1 MRKLTQSEQR
11 ALAGGNRTF
20 PSQLTFSR
28 KDVVTFRQEAV
39 THMSISGVQDKI
51 SLKLVRGKLLPTD
64 HDGEYILKPIPSAV
78 IPFYASDV
86 PANEHLTMQIAQ
98 RVFGI
103 TTPPNTCLP
112 MSDGELAYIVKRFDR
127 QEGQKR
133 RQEDFCQLSN
143 RTEATRGRNYK
154 YDGSYE
160 EAGRILKQYCKAY
173 RAEIEKLFARI
184 VFCYTFSNGDAH
196 FKNFSLIET
205 GLGDFVLTPA
215 YDFLATSLHF
225 PNESPLALDL
235 VDDFESEAYG
245 SLGFYSA
252 PDFIELALRFEM
264 DLNQAKTL
272 LKSMSAQKEK
282 VVAMIR
288 DSLLSEKAKGEYEQ
302 RFLERLKAINNGLD
316 ASR

>member
-1 MRKLTQSEQR
+1 
-11 ALAGGNRTF
+11 
-20 PSQLTFSR
+20 
-28 KDVVTFRQEAV
+28 
-39 THMSISGVQDKI
+39 
-51 SLKLVRGKLLPTD
+51 
-64 HDGEYILKPIPSAV
+64 
-78 IPFYASDV
+78 
-86 PANEHLTMQIAQ
+86 
-98 RVFGI
+98 
-103 TTPPNTCLP
+103 

>member
-1 MRKLTQSEQR
+1 MIVLSKTEQR

-28 KDVVTFRQEAV
+28 KDVVTFRQDAV
-39 THMSISGVQDKI
+39 KRMSISGVQDKI
-51 SLKLVRGKLLPTD
+51 SLKLVRGNLLPTD

-86 PANEHLTMQIAQ
+86 PANEHLTLQIAQ

-103 TTPPNTCLP
+103 ATPPNACLP
-112 MSDGELAYIVKRFDR
+112 LSDGELAYIVKRFDR
-127 QEGQKR
+127 RDGQKL

-173 RAEIEKLFARI
+173 RAEIEKLFERI
-184 VFCYTFSNGDAH
+184 VFCYAFSNGDAH

-205 GLGDFVLTPA
+205 GWGDFVLTPA
-215 YDFLATSLHF
+215 YDLLATSLHF
-225 PNESPLALDL
+225 PEESALALDL
-235 VDDFESEAYG
+235 FDDFESEAY
-245 SLGFYSA
+245 STLGFYSA
-252 PDFIELALRFEM
+252 ADFLELARRFGMEAVHTKM
-264 DLNQAKTL
+264 LLNRF
-272 LKSMSAQKEK
+272 SERREK

-288 DSLLSEKAKGEYEQ
+288 VSLLSEAAKGEYEQ
-302 RFLERLKAINNGLD
+302 RFLERLKAINNGL
-316 ASR
+316 

>member
-1 MRKLTQSEQR
+1 MIVLSKTEQR

-28 KDVVTFRQEAV
+28 KDVVTFRQDAV
-39 THMSISGVQDKI
+39 KRMSISGVQDKI
-51 SLKLVRGKLLPTD
+51 SLKLVRGNLLPTD

-86 PANEHLTMQIAQ
+86 PANEHLTLQIAQ

-103 TTPPNTCLP
+103 ATPPNACLP
-112 MSDGELAYIVKRFDR
+112 LSDGELAYIVKRFDR
-127 QEGQKR
+127 RDGQKI

-173 RAEIEKLFARI
+173 RAEIEKLFERI
-184 VFCYTFSNGDAH
+184 VFCYAFSNGDAH

-205 GLGDFVLTPA
+205 GWGDFVLTPA
-215 YDFLATSLHF
+215 YDLLATSLHF
-225 PNESPLALDL
+225 PQESALALDL
-235 VDDFESEAYG
+235 FDDFESEAY
-245 SLGFYSA
+245 STLGFYSA
-252 PDFIELALRFEM
+252 ADFLELARRFGME
-264 DLNQAKTL
+264 AVHTKTL
-272 LKSMSAQKEK
+272 LNRFSERKEN

-288 DSLLSEKAKGEYEQ
+288 ASLLSEAAKGEYEQ
-302 RFLERLKAINNGLD
+302 RFLERLKAINNGV
-316 ASR
+316 

>member
-1 MRKLTQSEQR
+1 MIVLSKTEQR

-20 PSQLTFSR
+20 PNQLTFSR
-28 KDVVTFRQEAV
+28 KDVVTFRQDAV
-39 THMSISGVQDKI
+39 KRMSISGVQDKI
-51 SLKLVRGKLLPTD
+51 SLKLVRGNLLPTD

-103 TTPPNTCLP
+103 ATPPNACLP
-112 MSDGELAYIVKRFDR
+112 LSDGELAYIVKRFDR
-127 QEGQKR
+127 RDGQKL

-173 RAEIEKLFARI
+173 RAEIEKLFERI
-184 VFCYTFSNGDAH
+184 VFCYAFSNGDAH

-205 GLGDFVLTPA
+205 GWGDFVLTPA
-215 YDFLATSLHF
+215 YDLLATSLHF
-225 PNESPLALDL
+225 PQESPLALDL
-235 VDDFESEAYG
+235 FDDFESEAY
-245 SLGFYSA
+245 STLGFYSA
-252 PDFIELALRFEM
+252 ADFLELARRFGME
-264 DLNQAKTL
+264 AVHTKTL
-272 LKSMSAQKEK
+272 LNRFSERKEK
-282 VVAMIR
+282 VVVMIR
-288 DSLLSEKAKGEYEQ
+288 VSLLSEAAKGEYEQ
-302 RFLERLKAINNGLD
+302 RFLERLKAINNGL
-316 ASR
+316 

>member
-1 MRKLTQSEQR
+1 MNVLSKTKQR

-28 KDVVTFRQEAV
+28 KDVVTFRQDAV
-39 THMSISGVQDKI
+39 TRMSISGVQDKI
-51 SLKLVRGKLLPTD
+51 SLKLVRGNLLPTD
-64 HDGEYILKPIPSAV
+64 HDGEYMLKPIPSAV

-86 PANEHLTMQIAQ
+86 PSNEHLTMQIAQ
-98 RVFGI
+98 RIFGI
-103 TTPPNTCLP
+103 ATPPNACLP
-112 MSDGELAYIVKRFDR
+112 LSDGELAYIVKRFDR
-127 QEGQKR
+127 RDGQKV

-173 RAEIEKLFARI
+173 RAEIEKLFERV
-184 VFCYTFSNGDAH
+184 VFCYAFSNGDAH

-205 GLGDFVLTPA
+205 GWGDFVLTPA
-215 YDFLATSLHF
+215 YDLLATSVHF

-235 VDDFESEAYG
+235 FDDFESEAY
-245 SLGFYSA
+245 STLGFYSA
-252 PDFIELALRFEM
+252 ADFLELARRFGMELAHTKM
-264 DLNQAKTL
+264 L
-272 LKSMSAQKEK
+272 LCRLSERKEK

-288 DSLLSEKAKGEYEQ
+288 TSLLSEEAKGEYEQ
-302 RFLERLKAINNGLD
+302 RFLERLKAINNGLL
-316 ASR
+316 AV

>member
-1 MRKLTQSEQR
+1 MIVLSKTEQR

-20 PSQLTFSR
+20 PNQLTFSR
-28 KDVVTFRQEAV
+28 KDVVTFRQDAV
-39 THMSISGVQDKI
+39 KRMSISGVQDKI
-51 SLKLVRGKLLPTD
+51 SLKLVRGNLLPTD

-103 TTPPNTCLP
+103 ATPPNACLP
-112 MSDGELAYIVKRFDR
+112 LSDGELAYIVKRFDR
-127 QEGQKR
+127 RDGQKL

-173 RAEIEKLFARI
+173 RAEIEKLFERI
-184 VFCYTFSNGDAH
+184 VFCYAFSNGDAH

-205 GLGDFVLTPA
+205 GWGDFVLTPA
-215 YDFLATSLHF
+215 YDLLATSLHF
-225 PNESPLALDL
+225 PQESPLALDL
-235 VDDFESEAYG
+235 FDDFESEAY
-245 SLGFYSA
+245 STLGFYSA
-252 PDFIELALRFEM
+252 ADFLELARRFGME
-264 DLNQAKTL
+264 AVHTKTL
-272 LKSMSAQKEK
+272 LNRFSERREK
-282 VVAMIR
+282 VVVMIR
-288 DSLLSEKAKGEYEQ
+288 VSLLSEAAKGEYEQ
-302 RFLERLKAINNGLD
+302 RFLERLKAINNGL
-316 ASR
+316 

>member
-1 MRKLTQSEQR
+1 MIVLSKTEQR

-28 KDVVTFRQEAV
+28 KDVVTFRQDAV
-39 THMSISGVQDKI
+39 TRMSISGVQDKI
-51 SLKLVRGKLLPTD
+51 SLKLVRGNLLPTD

-103 TTPPNTCLP
+103 ATPPNACLP
-112 MSDGELAYIVKRFDR
+112 LSDGELAYIVKRFDR
-127 QEGQKR
+127 RDGQKL
-133 RQEDFCQLSN
+133 RQEDFCQLSS

-173 RAEIEKLFARI
+173 RAEIEKLFERI
-184 VFCYTFSNGDAH
+184 VFCYAFSNGDAH

-205 GLGDFVLTPA
+205 GWGDFVLTPA
-215 YDFLATSLHF
+215 YDLLATALHF
-225 PNESPLALDL
+225 PQESALALDL
-235 VDDFESEAYG
+235 FDDFESEAY
-245 SLGFYSA
+245 STLGFYSA
-252 PDFIELALRFEM
+252 ADFFELARRFGIEAAH
-264 DLNQAKTL
+264 AKVL
-272 LKSMSAQKEK
+272 LVRFSERKEK
-282 VVAMIR
+282 VVVMIR
-288 DSLLSEKAKGEYEQ
+288 ASLLSEAAKSEYEQ
-302 RFLERLKAINNGLD
+302 RFLERLKAINNGLHV
-316 ASR
+316 AS